1 MGNIKTLTSMAL
13 IYTLTASV
21 KHNLF
26 STTKRSSDFNHTM
39 GVIGIMGYT
48 LIDGASQIQGVLT
61 HCNALRDGRTWCTDP
76 DFVYHSIKAVSG
88 TALFYILFG
97 AGDDIAITLV
107 RWFEVRG

>member
-61 HCNALRDGRTWCTDP
+61 HCNALRDGRTWCTI
-76 DFVYHSIKAVSG
+76 VLK
-88 TALFYILFG
+88 LFLVLRCFIFFLELGMILLLRSYDG
-97 AGDDIAITLV
+97 L
-107 RWFEVRG
+107 RFEDR